1 MPPRLPLQR
10 EVQLPHVARGGCDA
24 VADFTLPSVGLVYPQ
39 GTRVERPLL
48 PGRQMF
54 HRVHRAE
61 RSEAQVQV
69 ERESDPDPEG
79 IGERIPPTPLS
90 TSGASRWLTRSQR
103 IRVRLFSDHQ
113 RCCSGKRHS
122 VEITWCA

>member
-1 MPPRLPLQR
+1 MMPPRLPLQR

-61 RSEAQVQV
+61 RSEQMV
-69 ERESDPDPEG
+69 DPLAKDSNRSSATFRG
-79 IGERIPPTPLS
+79 CAIG
-90 TSGASRWLTRSQR
+90 
-103 IRVRLFSDHQ
+103 DD
-113 RCCSGKRHS
+113 
-122 VEITWCA
+122 